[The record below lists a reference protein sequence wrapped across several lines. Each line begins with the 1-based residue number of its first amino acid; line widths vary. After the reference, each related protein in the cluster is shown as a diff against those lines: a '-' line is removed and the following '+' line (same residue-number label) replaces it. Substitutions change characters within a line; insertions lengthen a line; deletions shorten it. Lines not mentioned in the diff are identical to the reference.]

1 MPTTPAQIIITPS
14 GTDFRVGGGPY
25 FAPVSINNAS
35 RLTTLTLTIIY
46 NPAVLRVRS
55 VQEGTFMR
63 QGGAVASFTPKIDAA
78 AGRVDIAVTRTGDTI
93 GAVGTGLIASLLI
106 DAVAPGGSMIQVSG
120 VATGPDGA
128 PLQVQFSPI
137 TVTVR

>member
-1 MPTTPAQIIITPS
+1 
-14 GTDFRVGGGPY
+14 
-25 FAPVSINNAS
+25 
-35 RLTTLTLTIIY
+35 
-46 NPAVLRVRS
+46 
-55 VQEGTFMR
+55 MR

-93 GAVGTGLIASLLI
+93 GANGNGLIASLIL
-106 DAVAPGGSMIQVSG
+106 DAVAPGGSMIQISG
-120 VATGPDGA
+120 VATGPEGA